1 MCPLPKIKFLSG
13 ARAQIF
19 FFFFLKL
26 RKHAAGH
33 KNFLRKKISTS
44 PYRINSVP
52 INPRLFPIA
61 SPVYGIALY
70 LTGVGMRTPVG
81 SVDVLSFKFS
91 GANCERE
98 GGKVNEK
105 SGEG

>member
-1 MCPLPKIKFLSG
+1 MVRELK
-13 ARAQIF
+13 
-19 FFFFLKL
+19 FFFFLQL

-33 KNFLRKKISTS
+33 EKFLSQQISTS
-44 PYRINSVP
+44 TYRIQSVP